1 MRDGKSLDWRIISHI
16 DMYKDHRK
24 SSVIFEQDGEIWM
37 LLEDIEI
44 LLDVVRMP
52 SYIAGDWLCAN
63 RQAAAEPE
71 LDVHIEEIVRRIKLK
86 KSIEKEN
93 VLAELRAAKRNAR
106 IGRII

>member
-1 MRDGKSLDWRIISHI
+1 MREGKSLDWRIISHI

-37 LLEDIEI
+37 LLEDIDI

-52 SYIAGDWLCAN
+52 SYIASDWLCAN
-63 RQAAAEPE
+63 RKAAEEPE
-71 LDVHIEEIVRRIKLK
+71 LDAHIEEIARWLK
-86 KSIEKEN
+86 SEKTLEKEN
-93 VLAELRAAKRNAR
+93 ALAELLAAKRNAR